1 MRTTS
6 RHAPEVM
13 LIGEPLCD
21 DSDKAK
27 AASPITYTTSNDAPV
42 RGTA

>member
-1 MRTTS
+1 MQY
-6 RHAPEVM
+6 APEVM

-27 AASPITYTTSNDAPV
+27 AASPITHTTSNDAPV
-42 RGTA
+42 RETT